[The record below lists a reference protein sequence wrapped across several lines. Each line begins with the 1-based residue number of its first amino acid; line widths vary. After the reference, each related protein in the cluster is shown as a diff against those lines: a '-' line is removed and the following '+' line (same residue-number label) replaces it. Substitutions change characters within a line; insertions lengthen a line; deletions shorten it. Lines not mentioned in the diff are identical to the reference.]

1 MIYQGGSIPLQC
13 LTFLKASSLSSKAV
27 RRRRTLPTRRS
38 VAFGDTFSCREASR
52 LCRDTFVP
60 LCLRRW
66 LRVLARQDGIRR
78 LLRFAPALRV
88 TGCARFANPASIQR
102 RHGLPSPV
110 GRQNATGEAS
120 VWGAG
125 GEGRLDGGVRVVGWS
140 QACCWWC
147 LKTHQR
153 GAIVRFWF

>member
-1 MIYQGGSIPLQC
+1 MTPLSISYAVSAGGGQL
-13 LTFLKASSLSSKAV
+13 L
-27 RRRRTLPTRRS
+27 RE
-38 VAFGDTFSCREASR
+38 EASR

-60 LCLRRW
+60 FCLRRW
-66 LRVLARQDGIRR
+66 LRVLARQAGIRQ

-88 TGCARFANPASIQR
+88 TGCARSANPASIQR

-110 GRQNATGEAS
+110 GRQNATEEAS
-120 VWGAG
+120 VGGAG
-125 GEGRLDGGVRVVGWS
+125 GEGRLDGGVRVAGGSDACGWLS
-140 QACCWWC
+140 